1 MWHYLLSFKYLFL
14 AKPDLDE
21 AKVDYGTLQMGES
34 ATIEVLNVI
43 KLFFFTSVDNVIK
56 LFTVISYKYSL

>member
-1 MWHYLLSFKYLFL
+1 VALPLIIQVPFL

-56 LFTVISYKYSL
+56 LFTAISYKYSL